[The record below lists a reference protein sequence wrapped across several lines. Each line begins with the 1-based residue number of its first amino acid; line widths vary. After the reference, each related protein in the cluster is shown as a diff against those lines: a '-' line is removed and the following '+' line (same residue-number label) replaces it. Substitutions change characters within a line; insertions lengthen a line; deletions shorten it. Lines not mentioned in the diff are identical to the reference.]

1 MRRTKEEAEQTKQAI
16 LDAAI
21 DVFTDRGVARATLE
35 QIARSADVTRG
46 AVYWH
51 FKNKIEI
58 FDALHEKMHTPFI
71 ERIMQGLEVEHPNP
85 VDQLQ
90 TICTN
95 LILDLD
101 EDAQKCKAIRLFMF
115 KCDYSG
121 DFEQCKARHNEKK
134 REKLAAFEAYFARAK
149 KQMTLPEDADPKVL
163 ALSVSCFI
171 RGVVAEYLE
180 SPETFKI
187 QQDVPGMMQLFFNGI
202 LTPNASSL

>member
-58 FDALHEKMHTPFI
+58 FDALHEKLHTPFI

-95 LILDLD
+95 LILDLH
-101 EDAQKCKAIRLFMF
+101 EDAQKCKAISLFMF

-121 DFEQCKARHNEKK
+121 DFE
-134 REKLAAFEAYFARAK
+134 
-149 KQMTLPEDADPKVL
+149 
-163 ALSVSCFI
+163 
-171 RGVVAEYLE
+171 
-180 SPETFKI
+180 
-187 QQDVPGMMQLFFNGI
+187 
-202 LTPNASSL
+202 